1 MFYSLLAVAFTVL
14 IGSVSIRAWWIERK
28 KRLIAEHGV
37 IERPNSSHASK
48 AVRNQEDEEWWRRI
62 DLERLHELNR
72 EYVERLLRQ
81 IEGAGV
87 GALTKDE
94 RAFMER
100 MAELEQGRPGAEG
113 RKNAEGRIKSA
124 EGRIKSKVMILLTD
138 GENNAGD
145 IDPITAAKMAA
156 AFDITVYTIG
166 AGTDAAVA
174 NVPVVDPF
182 TGRTILRPI
191 RVSIDEKTLREIA
204 AIAGGRYFRA
214 TDRESLQQ
222 VYEQID
228 ALERTRFDQ
237 RRYTDYKE
245 ITVESVRLAG
255 VRLPPLLSVV
265 VVLIAIELV
274 LANTR
279 FRTIP

>member
-1 MFYSLLAVAFTVL
+1 MGPTPVVNVMFYSLLAVAFTVL

-100 MAELEQGRPGAEG
+100 MAELEAPPHSGAPAPTHP
-113 RKNAEGRIKSA
+113 R
-124 EGRIKSKVMILLTD
+124 
-138 GENNAGD
+138 
-145 IDPITAAKMAA
+145 
-156 AFDITVYTIG
+156 
-166 AGTDAAVA
+166 
-174 NVPVVDPF
+174 
-182 TGRTILRPI
+182 LRP
-191 RVSIDEKTLREIA
+191 A
-204 AIAGGRYFRA
+204 
-214 TDRESLQQ
+214 
-222 VYEQID
+222 
-228 ALERTRFDQ
+228 
-237 RRYTDYKE
+237 
-245 ITVESVRLAG
+245 
-255 VRLPPLLSVV
+255 
-265 VVLIAIELV
+265 
-274 LANTR
+274 
-279 FRTIP
+279 